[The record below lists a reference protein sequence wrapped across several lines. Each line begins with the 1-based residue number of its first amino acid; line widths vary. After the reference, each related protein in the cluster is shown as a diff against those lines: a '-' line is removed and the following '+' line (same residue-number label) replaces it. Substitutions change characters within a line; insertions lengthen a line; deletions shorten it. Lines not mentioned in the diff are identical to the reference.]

1 LFDEV
6 AAYKAQYAYDPSSVS
21 RIPSS
26 SQINNIGNIN
36 ATWVRNIQ
44 NSATGSFP
52 YQAQH
57 VGIRPVNVNSTVRFM
72 RTAYPTV
79 NFGNTNN
86 ALTLR
91 QIIPGIISNR

>member
-1 LFDEV
+1 MMM
-6 AAYKAQYAYDPSSVS
+6 AMCH
-21 RIPSS
+21 
-26 SQINNIGNIN
+26 IGALIIKVTCWYRN
-36 ATWVRNIQ
+36 RNIQ
-44 NSATGSFP
+44 NPATGSFP

-57 VGIRPVNVNSTVRFM
+57 VGIRPVNVNSTVQFM
-72 RTAYPTV
+72 RTAYPTI